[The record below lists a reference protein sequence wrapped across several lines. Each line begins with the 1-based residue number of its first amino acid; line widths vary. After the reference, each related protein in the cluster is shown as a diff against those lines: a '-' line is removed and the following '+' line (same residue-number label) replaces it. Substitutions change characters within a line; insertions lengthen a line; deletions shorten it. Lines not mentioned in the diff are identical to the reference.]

1 MEASC
6 LASRSCV
13 PLTCEPCRRI
23 DGSLSRSRSL
33 RPVWVLRAA
42 RHDGGKRATPAATR
56 DSAIAGAADS
66 ARRRSARAKIT
77 WGRPRPSEAGVRRR
91 SSSAATGGGGR
102 ALSPS
107 RGKIEYPDSGVFSV
121 DGEDDED
128 SVFHSVVIPSP
139 RATLDTLHL
148 AASAAASAAVS
159 PSPVSSSFAEPPGPD
174 SSAQAAVDAP
184 PPPPPPP
191 ATSPTSVGSAGHS
204 RGAVGKKKSR
214 LAKGKAAVSGGT
226 GGGGFSERP
235 AIDDIKKV
243 VSGDEPHYR
252 HSPQEYEIWHIDDEG
267 KKVTEKL
274 GGSVALGRTWWETAS
289 AAATRPAL
297 QQELMTLAKEPVYQ
311 VLEVNGRGDV
321 WQREVSRR
329 QLLKLSGLTQR
340 DVRRIDPSLW
350 VTNSMPA
357 ILVRDSAIL
366 LNLGSLRAISTA
378 HTVLIFDYNSVGAQS
393 FVEVLL
399 ERLRL
404 DADVSISGGPAVP
417 FELEVVESA
426 LISRTQRLESA
437 LMDIEPRVLALL
449 EVLPNRLTADNL
461 EELRLSKQALV
472 ELGSKAGALRQ
483 MLLELLEHTNELR
496 RITAIDRQCRVN
508 KDGGFE
514 CPTAADT
521 LLAEEEEQEIEMVFE
536 YYLQRC
542 ESCHGQSE
550 KLLDSAKEMEDSI
563 AVNLSSRRLEVGRL
577 ELLLQVGTFAAALGA
592 LIAGI
597 FGMNLRNRLE
607 ESALAFWTA
616 TFGIVFGGVLLFLAM
631 LAYLK
636 HRRIL

>member
-6 LASRSCV
+6 LASRSCI
-13 PLTCEPCRRI
+13 PLTCLEPCRCL

-77 WGRPRPSEAGVRRR
+77 WGRPSPSEAGVRRR

-107 RGKIEYPDSGVFSV
+107 RGKIDYPDSGVFSV

-174 SSAQAAVDAP
+174 LSAQSAVDAP
-184 PPPPPPP
+184 PPPPSATP
-191 ATSPTSVGSAGHS
+191 ATSVGSAGHS

-235 AIDDIKKV
+235 VIDDIKKV

-267 KKVTEKL
+267 KNVTEKL
-274 GGSVALGRTWWETAS
+274 GQKVDGRAVEGQAVNGQTNKQKLTDQVVSGQMNGQVVNGRLGAIVPNTAEETDSSSGSGVGATTAAIESNEATSSGISSSSGGKASSVRSSSSSSSSGRDGEDERSGGAGGSVALGRTWWETAS

-329 QLLKLSGLTQR
+329 QLLKLSGTMEWDGMGWGGMGWDGMGWDGMGWDGMGWR
-340 DVRRIDPSLW
+340 CRFWSKDV
-350 VTNSMPA
+350 
-357 ILVRDSAIL
+357 
-366 LNLGSLRAISTA
+366 
-378 HTVLIFDYNSVGAQS
+378 AQ
-393 FVEVLL
+393 F
-399 ERLRL
+399 
-404 DADVSISGGPAVP
+404 
-417 FELEVVESA
+417 
-426 LISRTQRLESA
+426 
-437 LMDIEPRVLALL
+437 
-449 EVLPNRLTADNL
+449 
-461 EELRLSKQALV
+461 
-472 ELGSKAGALRQ
+472 
-483 MLLELLEHTNELR
+483 
-496 RITAIDRQCRVN
+496 
-508 KDGGFE
+508 
-514 CPTAADT
+514 
-521 LLAEEEEQEIEMVFE
+521 
-536 YYLQRC
+536 
-542 ESCHGQSE
+542 
-550 KLLDSAKEMEDSI
+550 
-563 AVNLSSRRLEVGRL
+563 GR
-577 ELLLQVGTFAAALGA
+577 G
-592 LIAGI
+592 GI

>member
-1 MEASC
+1 STTT
-6 LASRSCV
+6 S
-13 PLTCEPCRRI
+13 T
-23 DGSLSRSRSL
+23 
-33 RPVWVLRAA
+33 
-42 RHDGGKRATPAATR
+42 
-56 DSAIAGAADS
+56 
-66 ARRRSARAKIT
+66 
-77 WGRPRPSEAGVRRR
+77 R
-91 SSSAATGGGGR
+91 SSGRDGADERGGGG
-102 ALSPS
+102 
-107 RGKIEYPDSGVFSV
+107 GG
-121 DGEDDED
+121 
-128 SVFHSVVIPSP
+128 
-139 RATLDTLHL
+139 
-148 AASAAASAAVS
+148 
-159 PSPVSSSFAEPPGPD
+159 
-174 SSAQAAVDAP
+174 
-184 PPPPPPP
+184 
-191 ATSPTSVGSAGHS
+191 GSA
-204 RGAVGKKKSR
+204 
-214 LAKGKAAVSGGT
+214 
-226 GGGGFSERP
+226 
-235 AIDDIKKV
+235 
-243 VSGDEPHYR
+243 
-252 HSPQEYEIWHIDDEG
+252 
-267 KKVTEKL
+267 
-274 GGSVALGRTWWETAS
+274 ALGRTWWETAS

-378 HTVLIFDYNSVGAQS
+378 ETVLIFDYNSVGAQS

-437 LMDIEPRVLALL
+437 LMDIEPRVLSLL
-449 EVLPNRLTADNL
+449 EVLPIRLTADNL

-508 KDGGFE
+508 KDGAFE
-514 CPTAADT
+514 CLTAADT